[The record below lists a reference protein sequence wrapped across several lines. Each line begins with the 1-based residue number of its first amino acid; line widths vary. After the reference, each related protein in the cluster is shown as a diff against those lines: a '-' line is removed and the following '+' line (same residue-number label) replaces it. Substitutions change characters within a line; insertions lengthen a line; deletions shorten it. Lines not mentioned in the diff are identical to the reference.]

1 MSKGVISYYMMDSDN
16 QLYKTYHNLRL
27 RSDNSAGDFAIL
39 KLCIIDESLK
49 DIYETKIKTH
59 NDAFLE
65 NKFADSGFDLFVP
78 NDVIFT
84 KIFDSKFID
93 MGVKAELVH
102 CDFNRHILKTVPFYL
117 YPRSSISKTPL
128 MLANHTGIIDSGY
141 RGNLIGAFRAVQL
154 PDNNQ
159 YTVVKHTRL
168 LQLCHTNLLPI
179 YVELV
184 QEGDLTTSE
193 RGAGGFGSTGK

>member
-1 MSKGVISYYMMDSDN
+1 MDTHN
-16 QLYKTYHNLRL
+16 QLYQTYHNLRL
-27 RSDNSAGDFAIL
+27 QSDSSSDNFAIL
-39 KLCIIDESLK
+39 KLCITDESLK
-49 DIYETKIKTH
+49 DIYENKINKH
-59 NDAFLE
+59 NDTFLH
-65 NKFADSGFDLFVP
+65 NKFADSGFDLVVP
-78 NDVIFT
+78 DNVTFT
-84 KIFDSKFID
+84 EPYVSKFID

-102 CDFNRHILKTVPFYL
+102 CDFSKHVLKTVPFYL

-141 RGNLIGAFRAVQL
+141 RGNLIGAFRALQL

-159 YTVVKHTRL
+159 YIIEKHTRL

-179 YVELV
+179 YVVLV
-184 QEGDLTTSE
+184 DENDLTTSE